1 MVFVFSSLFI
11 LTRAASAAPQ
21 RVQPDASAVIQSLA
35 MLPAVPSPAPASGP
49 ARPPAVTWPS
59 RLLALAEVA
68 LASGFPT
75 QLAVGAVLMLAGVH
89 PWDSTGAL
97 SLRYLVTLLLLDTVV
112 VVGFVVFVLHARDER
127 ARDLFVGVRPL
138 RREFWLGVG
147 LTPVV
152 FLATTALLAGLRALW
167 PSLHNV
173 ATNPFEALIHTPT
186 DAMVLGIAAVVGGG
200 VKEELQRAFILRRFE
215 QSLGGARLGLVL
227 YSLVFGAGHA
237 MQGWD
242 VGVITAVLGLTW
254 GYLFLRRRCSVA
266 PVVSHSGFNAAQ
278 ILQFALLGS

>member
-1 MVFVFSSLFI
+1 MSLD
-11 LTRAASAAPQ
+11 
-21 RVQPDASAVIQSLA
+21 V
-35 MLPAVPSPAPASGP
+35 PATGP
-49 ARPPAVTWPS
+49 ARPPVVTWPL
-59 RLLALAEVA
+59 RLVALAEVA

-75 QLAVGAVLMLAGVH
+75 QLALGVALMLAGAR
-89 PWDSTGAL
+89 PWDSTGTL

-112 VVGFVVFVLHARDER
+112 VVGFVVCALHLRGER
-127 ARDLFVGVRPL
+127 AWNLFVGVRPW

-152 FLATTALLAGLRALW
+152 FLATIALLAGLRALW

-173 ATNPFEALIHTPT
+173 ATNPFEAVIHTPT
-186 DAMVLGIAAVVGGG
+186 DAIVLGIAAVVGGG
-200 VKEELQRAFILRRFE
+200 VKEELQRAFILHRFE

-242 VGVITAVLGLTW
+242 VGIVTALLGLTW
-254 GYLFLRRRCSVA
+254 GFVFLRRQSSVA

-278 ILQFALLGS
+278 IVQFAILGS